1 MMKTGA
7 GKAMEQTKEN
17 SKMESKKSSA
27 HILVL
32 GNEKGGTGKSTLAM
46 HLVIGLLD
54 NGKKVAVIDL
64 DARQKSIARY
74 VENRQTYMQHEGKAL
89 QQPLISVVKQ
99 SQAKV
104 TSQRQAEDQAN
115 MQAALDGVSQQVDF
129 IVIDCP
135 GNDTYLSRLAH
146 ALADTLVTPLNDSFV
161 DLDLIGEVSAT
172 DYQVK
177 KLSYYSEMVWDSRK
191 FRSAS
196 GQAPMDWV
204 IVRNRLASL
213 DSKNNKRVHRALEAL
228 QKRIMFR
235 YVPGLYER
243 VIYKELFPSGLTILD
258 LPKTNS
264 LSNVA
269 ARQELRSLVDNL
281 NLL

>member
-1 MMKTGA
+1 MMNTGA
-7 GKAMEQTKEN
+7 GKAMEQTKVK
-17 SKMESKKSSA
+17 SKMENNKSSA

>member
-1 MMKTGA
+1 MKTGA
-7 GKAMEQTKEN
+7 GKAMEQTKAN
-17 SKMESKKSSA
+17 SKMDSNKSSA

-54 NGKKVAVIDL
+54 NGKNVAVIDL

-74 VENRQTYMQHEGKAL
+74 VENRQAYMQREGKAL

-104 TSQRQAEDQAN
+104 TSQRQEEDQAN
-115 MQAALDGVSQQVDF
+115 MQAALDSVSQQVDF

-196 GQAPMDWV
+196 GQAPMDWI

-213 DSKNNKRVHRALEAL
+213 DSRNNKRVHRALEAL

-258 LPKTNS
+258 LPKTNN

-269 ARQELRSLVDNL
+269 ARQELRSLIDNL

>member
-1 MMKTGA
+1 MMNTGA
-7 GKAMEQTKEN
+7 GKAMEQTKVK
-17 SKMESKKSSA
+17 SKMENNKSSA

-46 HLVIGLLD
+46 HLVVGLMD

-74 VENRQTYMQHEGKAL
+74 IENRQAYMQREGKIL
-89 QQPLISVVKQ
+89 QLPLVSVVEQ

-104 TSQRQAEDQAN
+104 TSQRQEEDQAN
-115 MQAALDGVSQQVDF
+115 MQAALDNVSQQVDF

-258 LPKTNS
+258 LPKTKS

-269 ARQELRSLVDNL
+269 ARQELRSLIDNL
-281 NLL
+281 KLL